1 MKRIA
6 TFVLTAAM
14 TILTAAAHA
23 ANYNFIS
30 GDYIGT
36 SATDGGDSGTG
47 YALNFSHSVFA
58 DKMFI
63 SGKFEHRSL
72 DYGPEYGGDFI
83 NAVSAEFGYRLA
95 LSRATDLVLAVNCL
109 HSREKSMYG
118 TYTPYIVECGPEA
131 GIRSQFTDRFE
142 FDAFAYG
149 NRLVD
154 NATSDS
160 AISVGLLYDLG
171 GGFAVG
177 AEYLQTSNVFNNSRQ
192 WSFEIRWDY

>member
-1 MKRIA
+1 MKHIA
-6 TFVLTAAM
+6 TVVLMAVMTIPTAAV
-14 TILTAAAHA
+14 HA

-30 GDYIGT
+30 GDYFNT
-36 SATDGGDSGTG
+36 SATDGSDSGTG

-63 SGKFEHRSL
+63 SGRFEHHSL
-72 DYGPEYGGDFI
+72 DYGSYYGGDFV
-83 NAVSAEFGYRLA
+83 NVVSAKFGYHLA

-131 GIRSQFTDRFE
+131 GIRSRFSDRFE

-149 NRLVD
+149 NRVVES
-154 NATSDS
+154 ATADS
-160 AISVGLLYDLG
+160 AISVGLLYDVG
-171 GGFAVG
+171 GGLAVG
-177 AEYLQTSNVFNNSRQ
+177 AEYLQTSSFFSNSRQ
-192 WSFEIRWDY
+192 WTFEVRWDY